1 MSVRETVTRNKSE
14 FMMLDFNFYNPTELV
29 FGSNRLDELNQLV
42 PSDAKVMIT
51 YGGQSAKKFGTI
63 DKVREALGGRD
74 IVEFGGIEANPQYE
88 TLVEASEVVKRESV
102 DFLLAVGG
110 GSVMDGTKYIA
121 LAALQKAEDYASLLS
136 HGFAPV
142 PVTEAIPLGCVVT
155 LPATGS
161 EANFFGVV
169 TKDGHK
175 LPFMSPLIFPK
186 FSFLDPELTKTLPSK
201 QIANGVT
208 DAFVHVVEYYLTYPV
223 NAKIQDR
230 IAEGVLQTLI
240 EDGPVTYRDNDDIE
254 ARKNFIWSATT
265 ALNGSIGAGTP
276 GDFATHMI
284 GHELTGLFGIDHGR
298 TLAIVLPSLLRERK
312 DKKREKLLQF
322 AKRVWGIQEGSDD
335 HKIDLAIDKTEAFFK
350 SLDVPTTLSDYGI
363 DDDGIDQV
371 VANLEKLG
379 MTALSETGDLTL
391 DIVRKI
397 LVVAK

>member
-1 MSVRETVTRNKSE
+1 
-14 FMMLDFNFYNPTELV
+14 MLDFDFYNPTHLV
-29 FGSNRLDELNQLV
+29 FGSNRLAELDKLV
-42 PSDAKVMIT
+42 PASARVMIT

-63 DKVREALGGRD
+63 DRVTDALKDRYV
-74 IVEFGGIEANPQYE
+74 VEFGGIEANPRYE
-88 TLVEASEVVKRESV
+88 TLIEAVEVAKREKI

-121 LAALQKAEDYASLLS
+121 LAAKQEADQYAGLLL
-136 HGFAPV
+136 HGFMPV
-142 PVTEAIPLGCVVT
+142 PVNEALPLGCVVT

-161 EANFFGVV
+161 EANAFGVI

-175 LPFMSPLIFPK
+175 LPFMSPITFPK
-186 FSFLDPELTKTLPSK
+186 FSFLDPELTQTLPKK

-223 NAKIQDR
+223 NAKVQDR
-230 IAEGVLQTLI
+230 IAEGVLKTLI
-240 EDGPVTYRDNDDIE
+240 EDGPVTYQDNDDLE

-284 GHELTGLFGIDHGR
+284 GHELTAIYGIDHGR

-312 DKKREKLLQF
+312 DKKRAKLLQF
-322 AKRVWGIQEGSDD
+322 AERVWDIRDGSEDE
-335 HKIDLAIDKTEAFFK
+335 KIELAIQKTEQFFNA
-350 SLDVPTTLSDYGI
+350 LDVPTTLSAYEIGDEGI
-363 DDDGIDQV
+363 DKI

-397 LVVAK
+397 LVSAK

>member
-1 MSVRETVTRNKSE
+1 
-14 FMMLDFNFYNPTELV
+14 MLDFDFYNPTHLV
-29 FGSNRLDELNQLV
+29 FGSNRLAELDKLV
-42 PSDAKVMIT
+42 PASARVMIT

-63 DKVREALGGRD
+63 DRVTDALNDRYV
-74 IVEFGGIEANPQYE
+74 VEFGGIEANPRYE
-88 TLVEASEVVKRESV
+88 TLIEAVEVAKREKI

-121 LAALQKAEDYASLLS
+121 LAAKQEADQYAGLLL
-136 HGFAPV
+136 HGFMPV
-142 PVTEAIPLGCVVT
+142 PVNEALPLGCVVT

-161 EANFFGVV
+161 EANAFGVI

-175 LPFMSPLIFPK
+175 LPFMSPITFPK
-186 FSFLDPELTKTLPSK
+186 FSFLDPELTQTLPKK

-223 NAKIQDR
+223 NAKVQDR
-230 IAEGVLQTLI
+230 IAEGVLKTLI
-240 EDGPVTYRDNDDIE
+240 EDGPVTYQDNDDLE

-284 GHELTGLFGIDHGR
+284 GHELTAIYGIDHGR

-312 DKKREKLLQF
+312 DKKRAKLLQF
-322 AKRVWGIQEGSDD
+322 AERVWDIRDGSEDE
-335 HKIDLAIDKTEAFFK
+335 KIELAIQKTEQFFN
-350 SLDVPTTLSDYGI
+350 SLDVPTTLSAYEIGDEGI
-363 DDDGIDQV
+363 DKI

-391 DIVRKI
+391 DIVREI
-397 LVVAK
+397 LVSAK

>member
-1 MSVRETVTRNKSE
+1 
-14 FMMLDFNFYNPTELV
+14 MLDFDFYNPTHLV
-29 FGSNRLDELNQLV
+29 FGSNRLAELDKLV
-42 PSDAKVMIT
+42 PASARVMIT

-63 DKVREALGGRD
+63 DRVTDALKDRYV
-74 IVEFGGIEANPQYE
+74 VEFGGIEANPRYE
-88 TLVEASEVVKRESV
+88 TLIEAVEVAKRENI

-121 LAALQKAEDYASLLS
+121 LAAKQEADQYAGLLL
-136 HGFAPV
+136 HGFMPV
-142 PVTEAIPLGCVVT
+142 PVNEALPLGCVVT

-161 EANFFGVV
+161 EANAFGVI

-175 LPFMSPLIFPK
+175 LPFMSPITFPK
-186 FSFLDPELTKTLPSK
+186 FSFLDPELTQTLPKK

-223 NAKIQDR
+223 NAKVQDR
-230 IAEGVLQTLI
+230 IAEGVLKTLI
-240 EDGPVTYRDNDDIE
+240 EDGPVTYQDNDDLE

-284 GHELTGLFGIDHGR
+284 GHELTAIYGIDHGR

-312 DKKREKLLQF
+312 DKKRAKLLQF
-322 AKRVWGIQEGSDD
+322 AERVWDIRDGSEDE
-335 HKIDLAIDKTEAFFK
+335 KIELAIQKTEQFFNA
-350 SLDVPTTLSDYGI
+350 LDVPTTLSAYEIGDEGI
-363 DDDGIDQV
+363 DKI

-397 LVVAK
+397 LVSAK

>member
-1 MSVRETVTRNKSE
+1 
-14 FMMLDFNFYNPTELV
+14 MLDFDFYNPTHLV
-29 FGSNRLDELNQLV
+29 FGSNRLAELDKLV
-42 PSDAKVMIT
+42 PASARVMIT

-63 DKVREALGGRD
+63 DRVTDALKDRYV
-74 IVEFGGIEANPQYE
+74 VEFGGIEANPRYE
-88 TLVEASEVVKRESV
+88 TLIEAVEVAKRENI

-121 LAALQKAEDYASLLS
+121 LAAKQEADQYAGLLL
-136 HGFAPV
+136 HGFMPV
-142 PVTEAIPLGCVVT
+142 PVSEALPLGCVVT

-161 EANFFGVV
+161 EANAFGVI

-175 LPFMSPLIFPK
+175 LPFMSPITFPK
-186 FSFLDPELTKTLPSK
+186 FSFLDPELTQTLPKK

-223 NAKIQDR
+223 NAKVQDR
-230 IAEGVLQTLI
+230 IAEGVLKTLI
-240 EDGPVTYRDNDDIE
+240 EDGPVTYQDNDDLE

-265 ALNGSIGAGTP
+265 ALNGSIAAGTP

-284 GHELTGLFGIDHGR
+284 GHELTASYGIDHGR

-312 DKKREKLLQF
+312 DKKRAKLLQF
-322 AKRVWGIQEGSDD
+322 AERVWDIRDGSEDE
-335 HKIDLAIDKTEAFFK
+335 KIELAIQKTEQFFNA
-350 SLDVPTTLSDYGI
+350 LDVPTTLSAYEIGDEGI
-363 DDDGIDQV
+363 DKI

-397 LVVAK
+397 LVSAK

>member
-1 MSVRETVTRNKSE
+1 
-14 FMMLDFNFYNPTELV
+14 MLDFNFYNPTQLV
-29 FGSNRLDELNQLV
+29 FGSNRLAELDQLV
-42 PSDAKVMIT
+42 PTNAKVMIT

-63 DKVREALGGRD
+63 DKVRDSLGDRD
-74 IVEFGGIEANPQYE
+74 IIEFGGIEANPKYE
-88 TLVEASEVVKRESV
+88 TLIEATEVVKREDI

-121 LAALQKAEDYASLLS
+121 LAAMHGTENYAGILQ

-142 PVTEAIPLGCVVT
+142 PVTDALPVGCVVT

-161 EANFFGVV
+161 EANAFGVV
-169 TKDGHK
+169 TVNGHK
-175 LPFMSPLIFPK
+175 APFMSPLVFPV
-186 FSFLDPELTKTLPSK
+186 FSFLDPELTLTLPSK
-201 QIANGVT
+201 QISNGVT

-223 NAKIQDR
+223 NAKVQDR
-230 IAEGVLQTLI
+230 IAEGVLKTLI
-240 EDGPVTYRDNDDIE
+240 EDGPVTYQDNSDIE
-254 ARKNFIWSATT
+254 ARQNFIWSATT

-322 AKRVWGIQEGSDD
+322 AERVWDINEGSDD
-335 HKIDLAIDKTEAFFK
+335 EKIDLAIDKTEAFFQ
-350 SLDVPTTLSDYGI
+350 SMDVPTKLSDYEI
-363 DDDGIDQV
+363 DDEGIEQV
-371 VANLEKLG
+371 VTNLEKLG

-397 LVVAK
+397 LIAAK